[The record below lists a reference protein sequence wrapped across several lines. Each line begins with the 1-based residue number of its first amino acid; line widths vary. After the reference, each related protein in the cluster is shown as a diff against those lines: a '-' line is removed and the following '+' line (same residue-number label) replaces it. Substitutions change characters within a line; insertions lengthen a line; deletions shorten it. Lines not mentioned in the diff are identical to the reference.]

1 MGKDDQ
7 PSKVVDESKV
17 DTQVTF
23 TLINFGKMQNADLAK
38 AWENKDCSD
47 TKPLDM
53 KIAGQDADV
62 SLAKFHLIDSRYPG
76 PDWTAEPILQA
87 MMVPQQPKTDDKNAI
102 ATLALEALPPSKNK
116 YQVSY
121 NEGGTPRFGAI
132 QGLCNRPWLFHDD
145 EKDPKA
151 GVLGFFEKY
160 IPLKD
165 LFDHQQAKLDGPYVK
180 EMCKQIKRLAQ
191 QKPLFTTG
199 RLRLPFRD
207 YSELRTNG
215 IQQFD
220 IEPCADPEER
230 NWPVNRLSTTNLFPA
245 EEQALST
252 QQCFTCIKTRTGQF
266 KEENDPQMWRCPVVG
281 RRKGLVVGASAQH
294 FDSRRTCPHGRHSDK
309 DITYS
314 ESVCACLVCGGGRAG
329 TDVGVSGGA
338 GAVASGAPLP
348 SYIYTYHTQ
357 PTGLL

>member
-23 TLINFGKMQNADLAK
+23 TLINFDKMQNADLAK
-38 AWENKDCSD
+38 IWVDKDCSD
-47 TKPLDM
+47 TKVLDM
-53 KIAGQDADV
+53 KIAGQDADI
-62 SLAKFHLIDSRYPG
+62 SLAKFQLVDSRYPG

-87 MMVPQQPKTDDKNAI
+87 MMVPQKPKTDDKNTI

-121 NEGGTPRFGAI
+121 NEGGTPRFGTI

-145 EKDPKA
+145 ETDPKPKEDKSALGKLKGKYEDFKA
-151 GVLGFFEKY
+151 GVVGFFEKY
-160 IPLKD
+160 MPLTE

-314 ESVCACLVCGGGRAG
+314 ESVCACLVWGGWSRG
-329 TDVGVSGGA
+329 
-338 GAVASGAPLP
+338 
-348 SYIYTYHTQ
+348 H
-357 PTGLL
+357 